1 MTNTKRTKRALLS
14 SVVALLL
21 CFSMLVGT
29 TFAWFTDSVTS
40 ANNIIKSGN
49 LDIELDYWNG
59 TAWNT
64 VEGADDII
72 NGDLWE
78 PGYTKIAYLRLRNAG
93 SLALKYRLGVN
104 ILSEKE
110 GINQVGETF
119 RLSKYIIF
127 GVVEDIN
134 GETNA
139 YTEDDAG
146 RTKAIADVTDAK
158 IISEGYTK
166 ADSLDANSAY
176 TYLAMVVY
184 MPTDV
189 GNVANHDGEHVPQI
203 DLGINILATQDTVES
218 DSFDDQ
224 YDMEAWSD
232 VAELPVADAEGAVEV
247 WTAAQLAGV
256 MGNMKG
262 VKTINIME
270 NIDLAGRA
278 WNSANFWGTGT
289 KTINGNGHTIS
300 NMTVNGD
307 EKVGFIGT
315 NSGDITVND
324 LTFKNASVSTTG
336 SFAGVV
342 IGYAYGNIALNN
354 VDVIDSEVNASI
366 ANVGIRA
373 GGLLGFVPIDGGSL
387 ALKDCD
393 VSGSTILGYH
403 NVGAMV
409 GTTMTRKTVTVENC
423 TAKNNTLVHAGSNVG
438 AFAFGAGDSGYTE
451 YVPASGFTAEN
462 NTVICRVYTAGQLA
476 TAIKSTA
483 FDVITVASGEYGV
496 VDVRAGRTLTIKPQD
511 GATVKFAGING
522 QSNNNASDITIKGI
536 TIDNS
541 LATEGWYTGTAQK
554 IKPCVGVWG
563 GNYTFEDCTFFV
575 TGESGAETGVMSWWT
590 TNHGTMTF
598 KGCTFNGGNG
608 SARGMQIYG
617 DYDLNVEDCTFTT
630 AKDYSIK
637 YVGAEGCKA
646 TLTGNKVDN
655 TVNFVQAGSGAY
667 PGKNY
672 SIEFK
677 NNILANG
684 INSIYVDNDEN
695 QTIIIDG
702 ATYIA
707 KAEKLA
713 SAVAEKNATVVLG
726 SGNYGKLSTIA
737 DGVTIIG
744 NGETTFEAD
753 DNVLPATLN
762 NVTFKGV
769 NLSGDNV
776 LQGGIANGNVT
787 FEDCVISGDNFGI
800 HFDSGNGENNI
811 VFRRCKITGFTTFAA
826 TIESVVFEDCE
837 FINEATDPS
846 GATQV
851 NIWGGEATFKNCHFD
866 EFFWMIFVPGD
877 ATINI
882 DNVTYDGDINDF
894 FYQKSSA
901 NVTWNF
907 VGTEYTVTKY

>member
-1 MTNTKRTKRALLS
+1 MKTKSTKRALIASFL
-14 SVVALLL
+14 ALCM
-21 CFSMLVGT
+21 CFTMLIGT

-40 ANNIIKSGN
+40 GGNMIQTGTLDVSMGWAEAKEDPSTVTYTDASAGAIFKS
-49 LDIELDYWNG
+49 
-59 TAWNT
+59 
-64 VEGADDII
+64 
-72 NGDLWE
+72 DLWE
-78 PGYTKIAYLRLRNAG
+78 PGFVEARHIKISNEG
-93 SLALKYRLGVN
+93 TLALKYKL
-104 ILSEKE
+104 L
-110 GINQVGETF
+110 
-119 RLSKYIIF
+119 
-127 GVVEDIN
+127 VVAN
-134 GETNA
+134 GEVSDRADVIDVYYYDPAQKLATDSSDLVDAKKIGTLTDVLANFETTA
-139 YTEDDAG
+139 AGTLEAGKNHTVTIALKMQESAGNEYQNLAIGTDFSIVLVATQATSEDD
-146 RTKAIADVTDAK
+146 
-158 IISEGYTK
+158 SF
-166 ADSLDANSAY
+166 
-176 TYLAMVVY
+176 
-184 MPTDV
+184 
-189 GNVANHDGEHVPQI
+189 GN
-203 DLGINILATQDTVES
+203 
-218 DSFDDQ
+218 Q
-224 YDMEAWSD
+224 YDMDAWSD
-232 VAELPVADAEGAVEV
+232 VAEPPVADAEGAVEV

-256 MGNMKG
+256 MGAMNG
-262 VKTINIME
+262 IKTINIME
-270 NIDLAGRA
+270 NIDLAGRT

-307 EKVGFIGT
+307 GKLGFIGT

-324 LTFKNASVSTTG
+324 LTFKNANVASTG
-336 SFAGVV
+336 SFVGVV
-342 IGYAYGNIALNN
+342 IGYAYGNITLNN
-354 VDVIDSEVNASI
+354 VDVIDSEVSASI
-366 ANVGIRA
+366 AKIGIRA
-373 GGLLGFVPIDGGSL
+373 GGLIGFVPPDGGSV

-393 VSGSTILGYH
+393 VSGSTISGYH

-409 GTTMTRKTVTVENC
+409 GTTMTEKAVTVENC
-423 TAKNNTLVHAGSNVG
+423 TAKNNTLLHAGSNIG
-438 AFAFGAGDSGYTE
+438 AFAFGAGDSGYIE

-462 NTVICRVYTAGQLA
+462 NTVICRVYTDSQLA
-476 TAIKSTA
+476 AAIKSPA
-483 FDVITVASGEYGV
+483 LDVITVAPGEYGV
-496 VDVRAGRTLTIKPQD
+496 IDVSTAGRKLTIVPQD

-522 QSNNNASDITIKGI
+522 QSNNNNASDITIKGI
-536 TIDNS
+536 TSVNS

-563 GNYTFEDCTFFV
+563 GNYTFEDCTFNV
-575 TGESGAETGVMSWWT
+575 VGTSGAETGVMSWWT
-590 TNHGTMTF
+590 TNAGTMTF
-598 KGCTFNGGNG
+598 KNCTFNGGSS
-608 SARGMQIYG
+608 SARAMQIYG
-617 DYDLNVEDCTFTT
+617 NYDLNVEDCTFNTE
-630 AKDYSIK
+630 KDYAIK

-646 TLTGNKVDN
+646 TLTGNKVYN

-677 NNILANG
+677 NNILADG

-702 ATYIA
+702 KKYVYNAASLA
-707 KAEKLA
+707 KA
-713 SAVAEKNATVVLG
+713 VAAEENATVVLG
-726 SGNYGKLSTIA
+726 SGNFGKLSAIA
-737 DGVTIIG
+737 NGVTIIG

-769 NLSGDNV
+769 NLSGYNV

-787 FEDCVISGDNFGI
+787 FEDCVISGDNYGI
-800 HFDSGNGENNI
+800 HFDSGNGVNKI

-837 FINEATDPS
+837 FINEAADAS

-851 NIWGGEATFKNCHFD
+851 NIWGGEATFKKCHFD
-866 EFFWMIFVPGD
+866 EFFWMIYVCKD

-882 DNVTYDGDINDF
+882 DEVTYDGEINDF